1 MRISRS
7 LVCHDGFGCGQGL
20 DERGDECGDEC
31 ALNVPVCVR
40 FDVGF
45 LQGVWQRALT
55 SGSQHPFLRV
65 LTVRRWLLPPGA
77 SGIGA

>member
-7 LVCHDGFGCGQGL
+7 LACHDGFGCGQDLG
-20 DERGDECGDEC
+20 ECGDEC
-31 ALNVPVCVR
+31 ALNVPMCVC
-40 FDVGF
+40 FDVSL